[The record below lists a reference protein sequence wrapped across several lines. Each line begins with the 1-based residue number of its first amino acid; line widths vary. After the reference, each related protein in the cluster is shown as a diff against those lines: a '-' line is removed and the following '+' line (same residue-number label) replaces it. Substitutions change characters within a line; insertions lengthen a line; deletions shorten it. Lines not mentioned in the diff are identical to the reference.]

1 MSLQEN
7 TPVAREETVASLS
20 QKAFSEGIA
29 TNSSSSQNARRKIKF
44 VASSSQ
50 MLRGTSCLAKHTQFA
65 REAIRSKF
73 TANFG
78 SRKFL
83 ASCDGRPDSR
93 STRNLRGTYSVAYQL
108 QQQPR
113 SFLASCEGILQQQS
127 SRKFFVP
134 LMPRKICDGFA
145 WLLSV
150 VANPQ

>member
-1 MSLQEN
+1 MEHYFLRQLNTSLFQFIVHKNLVRILGNFNTLQEN
-7 TPVAREETVASLS
+7 TPVAREETVASPS
-20 QKAFSEGIA
+20 QRALNEGIA

-50 MLRGTSCLAKHTQFA
+50 MLQGTSCLAKYTQFA

-93 STRNLRGTYSVAYQL
+93 STCNLRGTYSVAY
-108 QQQPR
+108 
-113 SFLASCEGILQQQS
+113 
-127 SRKFFVP
+127 
-134 LMPRKICDGFA
+134 
-145 WLLSV
+145 
-150 VANPQ
+150 